1 VIATPPE
8 APRRRR
14 NPLALA
20 AIVVIVVAFTAMWV
34 YAFFFASRENPDKL
48 PDEAWRERTEATC
61 GEYRAVV
68 DELPPARSF
77 ADVEPREEAM
87 RQRADVGAE
96 ANLVLREMVAA
107 IAADEPDDAKSRD
120 GAARWL
126 ADWDRYL
133 AVREQHVED
142 WRAGIDEPFEEPP
155 IEEGQITPVSLRMDA
170 FAKINRMPSCQ
181 VPKDFG

>member
-1 VIATPPE
+1 MIATPPE

-14 NPLALA
+14 NPLALG
-20 AIVVIVVAFTAMWV
+20 AIAVIVVAFTAMWV
-34 YAFFFASRENPDKL
+34 YAFLFAPRDNPDKL

-61 GEYRAVV
+61 QEYRSAV
-68 DELPPARSF
+68 DALPPARSF

-87 RQRADVGAE
+87 RQRADVGAQ
-96 ANLVLREMVAA
+96 ANVLLRQMVAA
-107 IAADEPDDAKSRD
+107 IAADGPADPKSQE
-120 GAARWL
+120 GADLWL
-126 ADWDRYL
+126 VDWDRYL
-133 AVREQHVED
+133 TVRERHVED